1 MDTILT
7 LHREAQR
14 QCGRIK
20 ICWKAI
26 CVQYVKIGEFNLTDC
41 ALCLWECTRDGYR
54 FVREAEYSVRQEYI
68 ILGEGADRNLSSI
81 CDGRNPWWLHPS
93 KAVIRHAVVLERE
106 EYHLLTAE
114 CLTDIAVNGDVAHST
129 RDDLNGF
136 DRSYLDNAHHELF
149 PTPILIS

>member
-1 MDTILT
+1 MDTVLT

-41 ALCLWECTRDGYR
+41 ALCLGECNPDGYR

-68 ILGEGADRNLSSI
+68 IVGEGTGRYFACI
-81 CDGRNPWWLHPS
+81 CDRRNP
-93 KAVIRHAVVLERE
+93 
-106 EYHLLTAE
+106 
-114 CLTDIAVNGDVAHST
+114 
-129 RDDLNGF
+129 
-136 DRSYLDNAHHELF
+136 
-149 PTPILIS
+149 